1 VAPHLIHLWQ
11 RREVML
17 KVMALDNS
25 PEYLVS
31 LSRYV
36 DDQEFLK
43 SIIPLMR
50 CDFKLMTSYRFSPS
64 PPLDCPITAFAACQ
78 DDMVYTDE
86 IREWDRH
93 TRGGFELIEVDGDH
107 WFLNRNRDL
116 LNATFR
122 EIAGRGALIW
132 DKHEPTGVKLGPHS
146 ATTSC
151 EPVTGTEKVRD
162 GNRRSQ

>member
-1 VAPHLIHLWQ
+1 LIHLWQ

-31 LSRYV
+31 LARYV

-50 CDFKLMTSYRFSPS
+50 SDFKLLTSYRFQPGA
-64 PPLDCPITAFAACQ
+64 PLDCPITAFAARQ
-78 DDMVYTDE
+78 DDMVYTEE

-93 TRGGFELIEVDGDH
+93 TGAGFDLIEVPGDH
-107 WFLNRNRDL
+107 WFLNRNREL
-116 LNATFR
+116 LNAAFH
-122 EIAGRGALIW
+122 EIAASCQLTKANQIFHSPAAGAGIW
-132 DKHEPTGVKLGPHS
+132 SNSP
-146 ATTSC
+146 
-151 EPVTGTEKVRD
+151 
-162 GNRRSQ
+162 